1 MPRVCMHARFLPVA
15 AAAALVAAVWPQPRA
30 AAQAGAAPVTFTDV
44 TTAAGI
50 RFRHTNG
57 AFGKKY
63 LPETMGSGVVIFDA
77 DGDGDQDL
85 FLSNGRNWPG
95 QPASGLPAFYKNNG
109 TGGFV
114 ESTRAA
120 GLAVAMYG
128 MGGAAADYD
137 NDGDADLFTTGVDG
151 NHLFRN
157 NGAGVF
163 TDVIAASGLA
173 PSTGFATSA
182 AWVDYDKDGAL
193 DLLVVNYVTWSV
205 ATDKTCSLDGKNKS
219 YCTPEAY
226 KGASPVLYKGGK
238 DGRFTDVTKAA
249 GLVDPQAKALG
260 IALLDYNQDGWLDL
274 FVANDT
280 RPNRLYRNTGKGTFV
295 DEAVTAGVA
304 FSDAGVPRAG
314 MGTDAAD
321 YDGSG
326 RASLVVGNFTNEMIA
341 LYHNEGGGLFI
352 DEAPTTPSAR
362 PRC

>member
-1 MPRVCMHARFLPVA
+1 MFVRVLSVA
-15 AAAALVAAVWPQPRA
+15 AAAALVITAWPEPRA
-30 AAQAGAAPVTFTDV
+30 AAQAAAAAPISFSDV
-44 TTAAGI
+44 TAAAGI

-57 AFGKKY
+57 ACGKKY

-109 TGGFV
+109 
-114 ESTRAA
+114 AA
-120 GLAVAMYG
+120 
-128 MGGAAADYD
+128 
-137 NDGDADLFTTGVDG
+137 
-151 NHLFRN
+151 
-157 NGAGVF
+157 VF
-163 TDVIAASGLA
+163 TDVTAAAGLP

-193 DLLVVNYVTWSV
+193 DLLVLNYVTWSI
-205 ATDKTCSLDGKNKS
+205 AIDKSCSLDGKTKS

-226 KGASPVLYKGGK
+226 KGASPVLFKGAK
-238 DGRFTDVTKAA
+238 DGRFTDVTKAT

-260 IALLDYNQDGWLDL
+260 IALLDYDGDGWIDL

-280 RPNRLYRNTGKGTFV
+280 RPNRLYRNTGKGAFV
-295 DEAVTAGVA
+295 DEAVAAGVA
-304 FSDAGVPRAG
+304 FNDAGVPRAG

-326 RASLVVGNFTNEMIA
+326 RPSLVVGNFTNEMIA
-341 LYHNEGGGLFI
+341 LYHNEGDGLFL
-352 DEAPTTPSAR
+352 DEAPGNTIGQTSSATLSFA
-362 PRC
+362 